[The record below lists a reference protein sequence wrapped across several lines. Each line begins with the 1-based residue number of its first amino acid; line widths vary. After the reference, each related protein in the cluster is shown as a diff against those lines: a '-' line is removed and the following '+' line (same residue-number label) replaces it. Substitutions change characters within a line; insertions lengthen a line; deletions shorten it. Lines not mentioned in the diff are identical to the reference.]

1 MNRIQ
6 ELLERYWQCETSI
19 EEEKELRAYFSGGTI
34 PEDMASYLPLF
45 DWKEQQAGMI
55 LEKEPQLPKEKK
67 TRMTFYSLLKVAAV
81 ILIFLS
87 LGIGIQTHYQ
97 QDKKIDQILSES
109 FTDPQE
115 AVRET
120 EEIVAKV
127 SSLLRQIEE
136 QNKQKADSLLIHE

>member
-6 ELLERYWQCETSI
+6 ELLERYWQCESSI
-19 EEEKELRAYFSGGTI
+19 EEERELRRYFSGGSI
-34 PEDMASYLPLF
+34 PEGMASYQPLF
-45 DWKEQQAGMI
+45 DWKEQQTA
-55 LEKEPQLPKEKK
+55 LVSEKALSLPKEKK
-67 TRMTFYSLLKVAAV
+67 TQISFYSLLKVAAV
-81 ILIFLS
+81 VLIFLS

-97 QDKKIDQILSES
+97 QDKKIDQILSET

-115 AVRET
+115 AVKET

-136 QNKQKADSLLIHE
+136 QNKQKTDSLLIHE